1 MFMNIFIKLT
11 KVNRIGYQKKG
22 WTDGEIGAEW
32 IKIFD
37 KETAGKANGQYRLL
51 LVDGHNSHYTLAF
64 PLHAR
69 LNQIIIL
76 CYPAHTTHIYQGLD
90 VVIFAGLKHYLSEE
104 RDRWLR
110 EHGKVIDKTSFL
122 EIYGRAHIRAITEDT
137 ILSAFRKT
145 GVHPFNPDVVT
156 DDMLAPSKESSIEGH
171 LPLPPPTPVRA
182 IARLIE
188 KLSINDDSF
197 NEIEETNSQ
206 ASDSSPS
213 TPTPTTTASNS
224 NRTRAAIDDALKA
237 LSQTNLSYLTSS
249 TRPIMSTDF
258 MHTTRTEPVSLTPSP
273 YDNLSII
280 PETQNEI
287 LLMAALREAQENNT
301 RVQRRI
307 IELQASNILNE
318 IYCNKLRFQLAYKE
332 EKQGQLKG
340 KLIGD
345 GLPKMLTGDEF
356 YERVVE
362 FTKWQQEQEKL
373 RAERQ
378 EDAAGY
384 KIELA
389 AWNKEEN
396 ERKAKNKERSEE
408 FHMEV
413 AAWNER
419 REKAKGKGKLREFK
433 EPKPKRGPLLKAT
446 LKPKRADADEG
457 ENQDADA
464 EGEQEEGSD
473 VEADDR

>member
-1 MFMNIFIKLT
+1 MPREYDTHEYIYIKLT
-11 KVNRIGYQKKG
+11 KANRIGYQKKG

-37 KETAGKANGQYRLL
+37 KETAGKANDQYQLL

-64 PLHAR
+64 LLHAR

-90 VVIFAGLKHYLSEE
+90 VVIFAGLKHFLSEE

-122 EIYGRAHIRAITEDT
+122 EIYGHAHIRAITRDT

-188 KLSINDDSF
+188 KLSINDDSL
-197 NEIEETNSQ
+197 NEIEPEETNSQ
-206 ASDSSPS
+206 LASEASDSSPS

-237 LSQTNLSYLTSS
+237 LSQTNLSYLISS
-249 TRPIMSTDF
+249 TKPITSTDP
-258 MHTTRTEPVSLTPSP
+258 MHTTQTEPVSLTLGP
-273 YDNLSII
+273 YDKLSIV

-287 LLMAALREAQENNT
+287 VLLAALREAQETNA
-301 RVQRRI
+301 RFQHRI

-332 EKQGQLKG
+332 EKQDQLKG

-362 FTKWQQEQEKL
+362 FTKWQQEQERLK
-373 RAERQ
+373 AERQ

-389 AWNKEEN
+389 AWKEREK
-396 ERKAKNKERSEE
+396 ERKAKNKE
-408 FHMEV
+408 
-413 AAWNER
+413 
-419 REKAKGKGKLREFK
+419 
-433 EPKPKRGPLLKAT
+433 
-446 LKPKRADADEG
+446 
-457 ENQDADA
+457 
-464 EGEQEEGSD
+464 
-473 VEADDR
+473 